1 MPQPL
6 FSIITPTYRRR
17 ENLERALASVLAQT
31 YPHWEMI
38 IINDSPDDASYKT
51 FTVNDSRVRYYVNE
65 RNRGV
70 NFSRNFGLDAVSADS
85 TWVVFLDDDDY
96 FAPDTLITLRNLSL
110 ANPTKKWLVTNRA
123 LKNGTPL
130 TKFPSSDMSY
140 AYMWS
145 YLISKKLKGDAT
157 HCIETKLITHNKIR
171 FSSKVKQAE
180 EWFFFYQVGLHS
192 KMFYHDHNSTISDGY
207 DTQGGL
213 NFRKRTIRETYLTI
227 VKLLHEAVE
236 KKKTTTLFFV
246 YILLRLIKNILTNI
260 RQSTLV

>member
-17 ENLERALASVLAQT
+17 ESLERALASVLAQT

-51 FTVNDSRVRYYVNE
+51 FTINDSRVRYYVNE

-70 NFSRNFGLDAVSADS
+70 NFSRNFGLDTVSADS

-110 ANPTKKWLVTNRA
+110 ANPTQKWLVTNRA

-130 TKFPSSDMSY
+130 TKFPSSDTSY
-140 AYMWS
+140 AYMWP

-213 NFRKRTIRETYLTI
+213 NFRKRTLGEEYSTLI
-227 VKLLHEAVE
+227 LLLYELSH
-236 KKKTTTLFFV
+236 KKTLSPLVVIYIFFR
-246 YILLRLIKNILTNI
+246 ILRSSLRKIL
-260 RQSTLV
+260 